1 MSMEISGAAPIAAR
15 QVTFSIFEGDT
26 KLIDGTFT
34 VMDAP
39 GVSCFGANRDFRIA
53 GKRERVAIFEG
64 AVFDHRLNTDGS
76 VSIDI
81 KYYSAQ
87 PHAGAPLGYRQ
98 IAQIKAGLNMGSESG
113 KEQLASVMLDQE
125 HEFVFRSHALA

>member
-1 MSMEISGAAPIAAR
+1 MTMGSSDAPPIAAR

-34 VMDAP
+34 VTDAR
-39 GVSCFGANRDFRIA
+39 GFSCFGRNRDFRIE
-53 GKRERVAIFEG
+53 GKRERVSIFEG
-64 AVFDHRLNTDGS
+64 AVFDHQLHHDGS

-87 PHAGAPLGYRQ
+87 AGQGAPLGYRQ
-98 IAQIKAGLNMGSESG
+98 VAQIKAGLNMGAESG
-113 KEQLASVMLDQE
+113 NEQLASVMLDDA